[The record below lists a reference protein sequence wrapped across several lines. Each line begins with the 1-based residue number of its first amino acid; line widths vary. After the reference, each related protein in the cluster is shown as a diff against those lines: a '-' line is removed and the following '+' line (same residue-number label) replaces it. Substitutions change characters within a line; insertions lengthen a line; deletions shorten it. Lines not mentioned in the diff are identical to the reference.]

1 MPEGLELDTSMN
13 SGWYVGSDGNAYTNQ
28 LEDILIQ
35 PGETKEIKLILTKQM
50 TENGNGIINNTFE
63 IAETYNEYAIEDID
77 STPGNQAQ
85 DEDDMS
91 KVDLI
96 IGIQTGGS
104 MINLMIIST
113 TLITVLIALYVIKI
127 QIDKKNK
134 EVIV

>member
-1 MPEGLELDTSMN
+1 MN

-35 PGETKEIKLILTKQM
+35 PGETKEVKLILTKQM
-50 TENGNGIINNTFE
+50 TENGNGIFNNAFE

-91 KVDLI
+91 KADLI

-134 EVIV
+134 EVMI

>member
-1 MPEGLELDTSMN
+1 MKKEDFLSKLNIKDYN
-13 SGWYVGSDGNAYTNQ
+13 NQ

-127 QIDKKNK
+127 QIDRKNK
-134 EVIV
+134 GVIV

>member
-1 MPEGLELDTSMN
+1 MN
-13 SGWYVGSDGNAYTNQ
+13 NGWYVGSDGNAYTNQ